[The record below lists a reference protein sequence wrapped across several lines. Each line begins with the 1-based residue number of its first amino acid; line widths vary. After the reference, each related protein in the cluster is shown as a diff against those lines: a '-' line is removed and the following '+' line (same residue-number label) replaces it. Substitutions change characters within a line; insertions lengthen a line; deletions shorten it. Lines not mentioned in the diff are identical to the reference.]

1 MIMERSALKAL
12 LQTVAD
18 NDYTWPEG
26 DHAKNYLES
35 LCYYIGDPDPVL
47 RDDLVYPILADFV
60 QDALLLPDS
69 EASALLEI
77 LSGEQY
83 LSKGLG
89 LEQDDSIFTRTFAA
103 LIIACLIDRDL
114 EKPYL
119 SDSLRQT
126 VGTRL
131 LHVFIAEKD
140 IRSYVPEKGWAHS
153 LAHYSDAIGCLLNRE
168 DMAKQFLH
176 PIMVAL
182 AGKLSARQGVWTG
195 AEDERWVTA
204 LAKPIFEAS
213 YLPEATVRD
222 WLSQMGG
229 AIESVKGPYRNEISI
244 NNRQFL
250 RSLYFRGLKH
260 YPESPLLEP
269 IFEAQ
274 ERINPHIQYL

>member
-12 LQTVAD
+12 LQVVAA
-18 NDYTWPEG
+18 NDYTWSEG
-26 DHAKNYLES
+26 DQAINYLES
-35 LCYYIGDPDPVL
+35 LCHYIGDPDPVL
-47 RDDLVYPILADFV
+47 RDELVYPILGDLV
-60 QDALLLPDS
+60 QDETQLSDTDA
-69 EASALLEI
+69 ATLLER
-77 LSGEQY
+77 LSGENY

-89 LEQDDSIFTRTFAA
+89 LEADDSIFTRTFSA

-119 SDSLRQT
+119 SDKQRQA

-131 LHVFIAEKD
+131 LHAFIAEKD

-153 LAHYSDAIGCLLNRE
+153 LAHYSDAVGCLLNHE
-168 DMAKQFLH
+168 AMAQQFLH
-176 PIMVAL
+176 PVMVAL
-182 AGKLSARQGVWTG
+182 ASKLSARQGVWTG

-204 LAKPIFEAS
+204 LAKPIFEKS
-213 YLPEATVRD
+213 ILPEATIQD
-222 WLSQMGG
+222 WLGQMGG

-260 YPESPLLEP
+260 YPEHPLLQP